1 MKVDG
6 SRVSD
11 ELDQN
16 ASPVTKETCITDCSW
31 FVSLSVFQISWAHA
45 RNAFEIK
52 SATKAKNTVM
62 LIPVAVMDCSP
73 FRLMFIMK

>member
-11 ELDQN
+11 ELGQN
-16 ASPVTKETCITDCSW
+16 ASPVTKETCITDCNW

-52 SATKAKNTVM
+52 SATKAKKHCNVNSS
-62 LIPVAVMDCSP
+62 LLSWIAAHSD
-73 FRLMFIMK
+73 